1 MRAKLLLASLIVCV
15 LGVSATSDVVLAKD
29 KDQNEGRASLI
40 GFQEVPAISTVAHGK
55 LQLVIHEASIT
66 YELTFT
72 GLTAAASA
80 AHIHLGQRSVSGG
93 VAAFLCGG
101 GTKPACPAG
110 TSDQATVTG
119 TIVASDVIGPASQGM
134 APGQFAELVHAIRSG
149 VTYANVHNAVFGAGE
164 IRGQI
169 RTDDKDHRD

>member
-169 RTDDKDHRD
+169 RTGDKDHRD

>member
-1 MRAKLLLASLIVCV
+1 MRAKLLVASLIICI
-15 LGVSATSDVVLAKD
+15 LAVSAASDVVLAQD
-29 KDQNEGRASLI
+29 KDTNDARATLT
-40 GFQEVPAISTVAHGK
+40 GFQEVPAISTTGK
-55 LQLVIHEASIT
+55 GTLKLAIHEDSIT

-110 TSDQATVTG
+110 TTDHATVSG
-119 TIVASDVIGPASQGM
+119 TIIASDVVGPASQGID
-134 APGQFAELVHAIRSG
+134 PGQFAEIR
-149 VTYANVHNAVFGAGE
+149 AG
-164 IRGQI
+164 
-169 RTDDKDHRD
+169 DNDHHSD

>member
-1 MRAKLLLASLIVCV
+1 MRAKLLLASLIVCA

-29 KDQNEGRASLI
+29 KDQNEGRASLV
-40 GFQEVPAISTVAHGK
+40 GFQEVPAISTVAHGTF
-55 LQLVIHEASIT
+55 QLVIHEDSIT